1 MNFSFNFFNDDGSI
15 GSDGVFVTD
24 TTVDDLAPYSTGI
37 ATEEETAAASIVL
50 LDGSVALYSPQCKEH
65 FFDQGDMISYVD
77 RLHYTTISIFSREGS
92 LPIKVLSSHQSR
104 IDHTSDIIRG
114 VYEGGYKVWECSL
127 DLAQFMLR
135 DTSNQILPSPSTSSV
150 IELGCGHGVPGMV
163 ALKLGYRSVVFSDLN
178 EQVIAEA
185 TMPNIFLNFFSEDP
199 CSDSAVGEVQ
209 CFSGDWAHLNEH
221 FSHT

>member
-1 MNFSFNFFNDDGSI
+1 MNFSFNFFNDDGPVS
-15 GSDGVFVTD
+15 SDGVLTTD
-24 TTVDDLAPYSTGI
+24 MTVDALKLHSNFI
-37 ATEEETAAASIVL
+37 ATEEGTASL
-50 LDGSVALYSPQCKEH
+50 HGPQCKQH
-65 FFDQGDMISYVD
+65 FFDQLDMINSLD
-77 RLHYTTISIFSREGS
+77 RLHYTTIQICSSEGS

-104 IDHTSDIIRG
+104 IDQTSDIIPG

-127 DLAQFMLR
+127 DLAQFMLHDNWNR
-135 DTSNQILPSPSTSSV
+135 ILPSPSSSSA

-185 TMPNIFLNFFSEDP
+185 TMPNIFLNFFGEQH

-209 CFSGDWAHLNEH
+209 CFSGDWEHLNEH
-221 FSHT
+221 FSHV

>member
-1 MNFSFNFFNDDGSI
+1 MNFSFNFFNDDGSV
-15 GSDGVFVTD
+15 GA
-24 TTVDDLAPYSTGI
+24 LEPYSNGI
-37 ATEEETAAASIVL
+37 AMEEGTAASSIEL
-50 LDGSVALYSPQCKEH
+50 LDGSCALYGPQCKQH
-65 FFDQGDMISYVD
+65 FFDQREMISYVD
-77 RLHYTTISIFSREGS
+77 RLHYKTIQIHCHDGS

-135 DTSNQILPSPSTSSV
+135 ETRNQILPSPSTSSV

-163 ALKLGYRSVVFSDLN
+163 ALKLGYRGVVFSDLN

-199 CSDSAVGEVQ
+199 CSDSAIGDVQ
-209 CFSGDWAHLNEH
+209 CFSGDWEHLNEH